1 MELLN
6 FLSSIL
12 NNNGLF
18 GQLVDKHPFIWVIS
32 YSLLISHVTI
42 SAMSLSF
49 HRYHTHKGVIIKPA
63 LDYIMQLHLWL
74 VTSLNRL
81 DWAAVHLFHHTHSDQ
96 ELDPHSPVQKGI
108 MHVLFLGVFDYTK
121 AKSHPEV
128 VKIRKSFKTNAFE
141 RYLFKHSFQGPIIL
155 TLFLIF
161 IFGPL
166 WGVIFSIINFLVSP
180 IFAVGGVN
188 ALAHYV
194 GYKNH
199 RTLDNSRNLGYV
211 FPLNFI
217 ICGELDHN
225 NHHAIQTSCSFRH
238 RWFEFDI
245 GYVYLKILNIFN
257 LAHFKS
263 VYNCASLKQE
273 LQKQMKVLLE
283 KDNRFKKR
291 FEELAIEF
299 NTNYA
304 ELKNKVERYLSGEKI
319 KLDKSVKVLLK
330 EMKRTVMANRR
341 LQLNY

>member
-1 MELLN
+1 MEY
-6 FLSSIL
+6 LSFI
-12 NNNGLF
+12 GFF
-18 GQLVDKHPFIWVIS
+18 GDTIDKHPIIWTIS
-32 YSLLISHVTI
+32 YALLISHFTI
-42 SAMSLSF
+42 TAMSLSF
-49 HRYHTHKGVIIKPA
+49 HRYHTHKGAILNPVVDIM
-63 LDYIMQLHLWL
+63 MQLLLWF

-108 MHVLFLGVFDYTK
+108 WHVLFLGVFDYTK

-128 VKIRKSFKTNAFE
+128 VKIRKSFKANAFE
-141 RYLFKHSFQGPIIL
+141 NYLHRHSFQGPIFL
-155 TLFLIF
+155 TLVF
-161 IFGPL
+161 ILLFGIK
-166 WGVIFSIINFLVSP
+166 WGIIFSVINFLVSP

-188 ALAHYV
+188 ALAHFI

-199 RTLDNSRNLGYV
+199 RTADNSRNLGYL

-225 NHHAIQTSCSFRH
+225 NHHAHQTSCSFRH

-245 GYVYLKILNIFN
+245 GYFYLKILNYLG
-257 LAHFKS
+257 LASLRS

-273 LQKQMKVLLE
+273 LQKQMKMLLE
-283 KDNRFKKR
+283 KDLRFKKR
-291 FEELAIEF
+291 FEELALEF

-304 ELKNKVERYLSGEKI
+304 ELKLRVERYLSGEKV
-319 KLDKSVKVLLK
+319 KLDKSIKVLLK
-330 EMKRTVMANRR
+330 EMKRTAMANRR